1 MRIKSANMYEIFV
14 KSELDREIEDVYYL
28 VVEACDNDQ
37 LVQKTSLSYI
47 KKINYIVYNVLNLK
61 FV

>member
-1 MRIKSANMYEIFV
+1 MYEIFV

-37 LVQKTSLSYI
+37 LVQKTNLNYV